1 MRLTQTAAIVASFA
15 LVALPAATAG
25 AQTPPEQ
32 SISELRQEAERL
44 RQEQARK
51 DADLAAALQRIKEL
65 EAELAAAKAAAAA
78 PAGQTGAS
86 GGAASPSAPVP
97 APVPADPTLGPGG
110 LLSSLQADYLA
121 AFPTLP
127 DLKDQQAL
135 NLHLRALE
143 SWCAKANRDG
153 TKQYS
158 WTGQVDPMSLS
169 INGKTASFVIVFT
182 NGKREYRTPVTVDQS
197 VVSARVRT
205 RDGIVA
211 GDLVFNG
218 IVRPR
223 LSVNGRRPQPSA
235 FENPPMLAPYLEYFY
250 EFEVRSMTPVA
261 PAAPAK

>member
-1 MRLTQTAAIVASFA
+1 MRLTQTAAIVASLAF
-15 LVALPAATAG
+15 VALPAAIAG

-44 RQEQARK
+44 RQEQAKK

-65 EAELAAAKAAAAA
+65 EAQLAAAKSAA
-78 PAGQTGAS
+78 PTPNGQSGTA
-86 GGAASPSAPVP
+86 GGAPSPSAPVP

-127 DLKDQQAL
+127 ELKDQQAL

-153 TKQYS
+153 TKQYA
-158 WTGQVDPMSLS
+158 WTGQVDQTSLS
-169 INGKTASFVIVFT
+169 TNGKTASFVIVFT
-182 NGKREYRTPVTVDQS
+182 NGTREYRTPVTVDQS

-205 RDGIVA
+205 RDGIVP

-250 EFEVRSMTPVA
+250 EFEVKSMMPVA

>member
-1 MRLTQTAAIVASFA
+1 MRLTQTAAIVASLAF
-15 LVALPAATAG
+15 VALPVATAS

-32 SISELRQEAERL
+32 SINDLRQEVDRL

-51 DADLAAALQRIKEL
+51 DADLAAALERIKGL
-65 EAELAAAKAAAAA
+65 EAQLAAAKVAA
-78 PAGQTGAS
+78 PTTNGQSGANNP
-86 GGAASPSAPVP
+86 AAPVP

-127 DLKDQQAL
+127 DVKDQQAL
-135 NLHLRALE
+135 TLHLRALD

-158 WTGQVDPMSLS
+158 WTGQVDPTTLS
-169 INGKTASFVIVFT
+169 ISGKAASFVIVFT
-182 NGKREYRTPVTVDQS
+182 NGKREYRTPVTVDLS
-197 VVSARVRT
+197 VVGSRVRT
-205 RDGIVA
+205 REGIVP

-218 IVRPR
+218 IVRPK

-235 FENPPMLAPYLEYFY
+235 FENPPMAAPYLEFFY
-250 EFEVRSMTPVA
+250 DFEVKSMAPVT
-261 PAAPAK
+261 PAK

>member
-1 MRLTQTAAIVASFA
+1 
-15 LVALPAATAG
+15 
-25 AQTPPEQ
+25 
-32 SISELRQEAERL
+32 
-44 RQEQARK
+44 
-51 DADLAAALQRIKEL
+51 
-65 EAELAAAKAAAAA
+65 
-78 PAGQTGAS
+78 
-86 GGAASPSAPVP
+86 VP

-127 DLKDQQAL
+127 DLKDQQAF

-143 SWCAKANRDG
+143 NWCAKANRDG

-158 WTGQVDPMSLS
+158 WTGQVDPTSLS
-169 INGKTASFVIVFT
+169 TNGKTASFVIVFT
-182 NGKREYRTPVTVDQS
+182 NGKREYRTPVTVEQS
-197 VVSARVRT
+197 MVSARVRT
-205 RDGIVA
+205 RDGGIVP

-250 EFEVRSMTPVA
+250 EFEVKSMTPVA

>member
-1 MRLTQTAAIVASFA
+1 MRLTQTAAIVASLAF
-15 LVALPAATAG
+15 VALPAALAG
-25 AQTPPEQ
+25 AQTPPPEQ
-32 SISELRQEAERL
+32 SINDLRQEAERL
-44 RQEQARK
+44 RQEQAQK
-51 DADLAAALQRIKEL
+51 DADLAAALKRIKEL
-65 EAELAAAKAAAAA
+65 EAQLAAAKAAAA
-78 PAGQTGAS
+78 PGGQTGTS
-86 GGAASPSAPVP
+86 GGNTSPAAPVP

-143 SWCAKANRDG
+143 NWCAKANRDG

-158 WTGQVDPMSLS
+158 WTGQVDPTSLS
-169 INGKTASFVIVFT
+169 TNGKTASFVIVFT

-205 RDGIVA
+205 RDGIVP

-250 EFEVRSMTPVA
+250 EFEVKSMTPVA